1 MFTTKSGAGFPAAR
15 WALGAQAAVV
25 PAILVFCQSPAPGE
39 AALYLPLHAASQAQ
53 SVAWTRNH
61 GGRLLGRGPL
71 PGSLLIQAEASGLAL
86 AAAADGALL
95 LSVPNPLCGASAP
108 SDKPVYR

>member
-1 MFTTKSGAGFPAAR
+1 MFTTNPGTGFRALR
-15 WALGAQAAVV
+15 WALAVQAAIVLAVLVV
-25 PAILVFCQSPAPGE
+25 CQSPAAGEPG
-39 AALYLPLHAASQAQ
+39 LYVPLHAASQAQ